1 MNSQERFQSSLGFLM
16 LSRLFLLLLL
26 SVSPS
31 QASDSQFSFIQKG
44 NAAPFTGTLFNP
56 NATAELLANS
66 KFLKEEYNLKL
77 GFELQKQENQFSL
90 YMEQIDIT
98 LNTERERFETTLT
111 LKNTEIEQLNKI
123 IAKKPG
129 SNALLWGIIGG
140 FAVGVATTVGITYA
154 VNDGGGQ

>member
-1 MNSQERFQSSLGFLM
+1 M
-16 LSRLFLLLLL
+16 LSNLFLLLLL
-26 SVSPS
+26 ASTPS

-56 NATAELLANS
+56 DATAELLANS
-66 KFLKEEYNLKL
+66 KFLKEEYDLKL

-98 LNTERERFETTLT
+98 LNTAREKFETTIRI
-111 LKNTEIEQLNKI
+111 KNTEIEQLNKI

-129 SNALLWGIIGG
+129 SNTLLLGIIGG
-140 FAVGVATTVGITYA
+140 FAVGVAATVGITYA
-154 VNDGGGQ
+154 VNK